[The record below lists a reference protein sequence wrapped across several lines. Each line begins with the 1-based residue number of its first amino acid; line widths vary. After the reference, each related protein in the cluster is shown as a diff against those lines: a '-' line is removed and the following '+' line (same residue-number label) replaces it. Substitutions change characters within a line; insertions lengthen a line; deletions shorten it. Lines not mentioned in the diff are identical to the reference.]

1 MHNSSELQ
9 SEHRHLSS
17 KYCFCVS
24 KSIAA
29 TRLIIGIYCNATIWQ
44 EIHSWSPR
52 GRSWSPRGTIGSES
66 RDWYA
71 CSVVACSAEGDA
83 ARKARLG
90 HCDDVV
96 CSMRLRFPDAVY
108 LDYSFQEIAK
118 KKMDL
123 RLDLRLACGGKR
135 KTVRPVFPQ
144 KTF

>member
-1 MHNSSELQ
+1 MIAMDTLGPSCNKPSSARRVYGLIATQTQAVLNS
-9 SEHRHLSS
+9 
-17 KYCFCVS
+17 
-24 KSIAA
+24 
-29 TRLIIGIYCNATIWQ
+29 CNKDITMYLF
-44 EIHSWSPR
+44 
-52 GRSWSPRGTIGSES
+52 WSPRGTIGSES
-66 RDWYA
+66 RDLYA

-118 KKMDL
+118 KKDL